1 MIFFRIKRVDHFQ
14 KEIDK
19 RAEAA
24 LKEWVANGRH
34 LLEMTPQQ
42 AAEELHLSQEQLA
55 YYFRMHKKSAFRV
68 WRKVQRIKAACELMK
83 ERTDLPFSTVGEYV
97 GIPDKSN
104 FRRAFYEVCGMYPA
118 DWKKRH
124 CR

>member
-1 MIFFRIKRVDHFQ
+1 MICFKRKRVDHFQ

-19 RAEAA
+19 RAESA
-24 LKEWVANGRH
+24 LKEWVENGRY
-34 LLEMTPQQ
+34 LLEMTSQE

-55 YYFRMHKKSAFRV
+55 YHFRMHKKAEFRV
-68 WRKVQRIKAACELMK
+68 WRKTMRIKAACELMK
-83 ERTDLPFSTVGEYV
+83 ERVDLPFCTVGEYV

-118 DWKKRH
+118 EWKKRH